1 MFFTSN
7 ILVAQNCLPSTK
19 VHNTAEGVSEERAI
33 DAFVAGISCEDLKE
47 ELGRIGPG
55 SIAHLMEIAKKWA
68 KGEDSVRRDRT
79 RP

>member
-1 MFFTSN
+1 MLFRSE
-7 ILVAQNCLPSTK
+7 APPPDAPS
-19 VHNTAEGVSEERAI
+19 TAEGVSEERAI
-33 DAFVAGISCEDLKE
+33 DAFVAGISRENLKE

-55 SIAHLMEIAKKWA
+55 SITHLMEIANKWA